1 MVGGRES
8 SIFNLQSA
16 PKVVDFQA
24 PPSPI
29 AGGGRLREMGQLKLL
44 VERRYWPLFWTL
56 FLAAFNDNVFR
67 NAVAILVAYRA
78 MSLAGLTS
86 DELLVAFPAIFIL
99 PVLLFSA
106 TAGQLADRLVKAHII
121 QFIKVAEIGIM
132 ALAGVG
138 FALASLPILVSVLF
152 LMGLHAAFLGPAKFS
167 VLPELLDER
176 SLVGGNALLEMGT
189 FLAILLGTVA
199 AGTLAYLW
207 ADWTLW
213 IWVVVAVVAALG
225 LTASLFLEKT
235 PAANPGLPIGLNPV
249 ANTIGVLRVAL
260 ADRTVVLTILGLSW
274 FWSLGAAFLALLPAF
289 AKDVLGGDKPV
300 LTLLLATFCI
310 GIGVGALLCER
321 LSFRHLELGLVPLG
335 SIGISFFALD
345 LAVASNLFAAAG
357 RTPGL
362 LGIAEFLAQPG
373 SWRVVVDLVGVAVSS
388 GFYTVPLF
396 TLIQQKP
403 EAGRR
408 SRVIAGNNIVNSIF
422 IVSFSLF
429 LMVLLAVGFD
439 IPTIFLVLALLNAAV
454 AIFIYAILP
463 DFVLRFVAWGA
474 AHLMYRLSVRG
485 EERIPLDGPAVLVAN
500 QTSYVDWLMIAT
512 ASARPVRFVMDSS
525 FLGYGLIRAVA
536 HGARVIPMAAQGNH
550 QDQVRAALD
559 RIADELEDG
568 RIVCLF
574 PEGSITRDGRLQP
587 FRSGVEEIVRRT
599 PVPVIPIAISG
610 MWGSYFSHRWGAPM
624 SRPFRRIWSKVKI
637 AVGEPVPAGE
647 ATAAELA
654 RRVADLGG
662 WDPPQP
668 LTIEADQSGFGSPE
682 TAGNQFFA
690 AAPESRRRER

>member
-1 MVGGRES
+1 
-8 SIFNLQSA
+8 
-16 PKVVDFQA
+16 
-24 PPSPI
+24 
-29 AGGGRLREMGQLKLL
+29 MGQLHLL
-44 VERRYWPLFWTL
+44 VERRFWPLFWTL

-67 NAVAILVAYRA
+67 NALAILVAYRA

-86 DELLVAFPAIFIL
+86 DELLVAFPGIFIL
-99 PVLLFSA
+99 PVFLFSA

-121 QFIKVAEIGIM
+121 RAIKVAEIGIM

-207 ADWTLW
+207 TDWTRW
-213 IWVVVAVVAALG
+213 VWVVVAVVAGLG
-225 LTASLFLEKT
+225 LVASLFVRNT
-235 PAANPGLPIGLNPV
+235 PAANPGLRIGLNPI
-249 ANTIGVLRVAL
+249 ANTIEVLRVAL
-260 ADRTVVLTILGLSW
+260 ADRTLVLTILGLSW

-289 AKDVLGGDKPV
+289 AKNVLGGDKPV

-345 LAVASNLFAAAG
+345 LAVSSNLFAAAG

-362 LGIAEFLAQPG
+362 LGIADFLSQPG
-373 SWRVVVDLVGVAVSS
+373 SWRVVADLVGVAVSS

-396 TLIQQKP
+396 TLIQQRP
-403 EAGRR
+403 EADRR

-429 LMVLLAVGFD
+429 LMILLSVGFD
-439 IPTIFLVLALLNAAV
+439 IPTIFLVLALLNGAV

-500 QTSYVDWLMIAT
+500 QTSYVDWLMIAS

-525 FLGYGLIRAVA
+525 FMDNGLVRAVA
-536 HGARVIPMAAQGNH
+536 RGARVIPMPARG
-550 QDQVRAALD
+550 DDREQVGAALD
-559 RIADELEDG
+559 RIADDLQDG

-574 PEGSITRDGRLQP
+574 PEGSITRDGRMQP

-599 PVPVIPIAISG
+599 PVPVIPVAISG
-610 MWGSYFSHRWGAPM
+610 MWGSYFSRRWGRPM
-624 SRPFRRIWSKVKI
+624 SRPFRRIWSRVRI
-637 AVGEPVPAGE
+637 TVGELVPPEE
-647 ATAAELA
+647 ATAAVLA
-654 RRVADLGG
+654 GLVAELGG
-662 WDPPQP
+662 WDPPEP
-668 LTIEADQSGFGSPE
+668 LAIPPDIFAPGAGGEG
-682 TAGNQFFA
+682 GNQFFA
-690 AAPESRRRER
+690 AVPKTPRLHR